1 MDLDRTNRWLTLAT
15 NLGVIGGIVF
25 LAIEIG
31 QNQASLEQANRI
43 NVLDARTTEVQHYN
57 DFRIVVA
64 QDKEL
69 SEIWTKGNSGDA
81 LDPSETARFVLLCN
95 SYLWIGVST
104 YERSVELGR
113 ATTAQGHVRL
123 RGQALHDKPG
133 YRRCWDNERA
143 MISEYGFS
151 DYVEAV
157 EAIADAL

>member
-31 QNQASLEQANRI
+31 QNQASLEQSNRM
-43 NVLDARTTEVQHYN
+43 NLLNARTTDVQHYN
-57 DFRIVVA
+57 DFRTVVA

-81 LDPSETARFVLLCN
+81 LDPSETARFGLLCQN
-95 SYLWIGVST
+95 YLWIGITV
-104 YERSVELGR
+104 YERKVELGR
-113 ATTAQGHVRL
+113 AAGAQGLVKF
-123 RGQALHDKPG
+123 RGQRLHDKPG
-133 YRRCWDNERA
+133 FRRCWDNNRA

-157 EAIADAL
+157 EAVADAL

>member
-43 NVLDARTTEVQHYN
+43 NVLDARTTEVQQYN

-69 SEIWTKGNSGDA
+69 SEIWTKGLSGDA
-81 LDPSETARFVLLCN
+81 LDSSETARFVLLCK
-95 SYLWIGVST
+95 SYLWIGIT
-104 YERSVELGR
+104 AYERKVVLGR
-113 ATTAQGHVRL
+113 AAGAQGLVRG

-143 MISEYGFS
+143 MITEYGFS

-157 EAIADAL
+157 EAVADAL

>member
-31 QNQASLEQANRI
+31 QNQASLEQSNRI
-43 NVLDARTTEVQHYN
+43 NLLDARTTEVQQYN
-57 DFRIVVA
+57 DFRTVLA

-69 SEIWTKGNSGDA
+69 SEIWTKGLSGDA
-81 LDPSETARFVLLCN
+81 LDSSESARFAHLCKN
-95 SYLWIGVST
+95 YLWLGVT
-104 YERSVELGR
+104 MYERSIELGR
-113 ATTAQGHVRL
+113 AATAQGQVRL
-123 RGQALHDKPG
+123 RGQSLHDNPG
-133 YRRCWDNERA
+133 FRRCWDKQRA
-143 MISEYGFS
+143 TVIGYGFS